1 MIKIELDIIEEKISS
16 VLNQLKNELETE
28 VLIDGACQ
36 PGAFFKSNVLVTA
49 INRVAD
55 ALEVIIPSNCYIFSD
70 KIDCR
75 QLSIKE
81 AALKVQQK
89 AIYKTHKDKTYG
101 T

>member
-1 MIKIELDIIEEKISS
+1 MIKIELEIIEEKIAK
-16 VLNQLKNELETE
+16 VLKELNDEFETAIK
-28 VLIDGACQ
+28 IDGDCR

-55 ALEVIIPSNCYIFSD
+55 ALEVSIPNNCYIFSD
-70 KIDCR
+70 KKECK

-81 AALKVQQK
+81 AALKVREK
-89 AIYKTHKDKTYG
+89 AIHKPRKEVIHG